1 MKKLIFV
8 VAAVVGVLVAF
19 GDSTAKA
26 VWDAN
31 EKTLTF
37 YYDENTYGG
46 DGITQYDIAKAGT
59 RTWGGANAA
68 TNVVFDESFKTF
80 QPESCSEWFLNFNKL
95 TSIINLNYLDTSMPT
110 SPKTF

>member
-8 VAAVVGVLVAF
+8 VPVVAGILVAF

-37 YYDENTYGG
+37 YYDENTYEGE
-46 DGITQYDIAKAGT
+46 GIMQYAILNNSTPSWSVVKT
-59 RTWGGANAA
+59 LA
-68 TNVVFDESFKTF
+68 TNVVCRRILQDLSAGNM
-80 QPESCSEWFLNFNKL
+80 Q
-95 TSIINLNYLDTSMPT
+95 
-110 SPKTF
+110 